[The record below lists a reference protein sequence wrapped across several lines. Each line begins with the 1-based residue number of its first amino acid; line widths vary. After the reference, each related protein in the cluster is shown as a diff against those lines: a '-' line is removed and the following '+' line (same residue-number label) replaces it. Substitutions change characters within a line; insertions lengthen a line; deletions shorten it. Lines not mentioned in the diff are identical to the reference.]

1 MSTATTSQ
9 QSRIIEALGVESDF
23 DADQAIER
31 RIDFL
36 CRELVDNNLHALV
49 LGISGGLDSSTAGRL
64 CQRAVERLREQDY
77 NATFYALRLPYGE
90 QADESDAQHAL
101 KFIQPDREL
110 GINIKPTSDAHLD
123 ALKEGGLTFS
133 DEYQQDF
140 VLGNIKARERMI
152 AQYAVAGTHG
162 GLVVGTDHP
171 AEAVMG
177 FFTKFGDGACD
188 ITPLG
193 GLNKRRIRAMADALG
208 ADESISGKTPT
219 ADLESL
225 TPQRS
230 DEDAFGIRYDDIDDY
245 LEGKPVSDHVER
257 TIVEAYRKTS
267 HKREL
272 PRDPA

>member
-9 QSRIIEALGVESDF
+9 QSQIIEALGVEGSF
-23 DADQAIER
+23 EAEQAIEQ
-31 RIDFL
+31 RIEFL
-36 CRELVDNNLHALV
+36 CHQLRDNGLSALV

-64 CQRAVERLREQDY
+64 CQLAVERLREQSY
-77 NATFYALRLPYGE
+77 PATFYALRLPYGE
-90 QADESDAQHAL
+90 QADESDARHAL
-101 KFIQPDREL
+101 QFIRPDREL
-110 GINIKPTSDAHLD
+110 GINVKPASDAQLD
-123 ALKEGGLTFS
+123 TLKQGGLEFR
-133 DEYQQDF
+133 DAYHEDF
-140 VLGNIKARERMI
+140 VLGNIKARQRMI
-152 AQYAVAGTHG
+152 AQYAVAGTHD

-193 GLNKRRIRAMADALG
+193 GLNKRRIRAVADALG

-230 DEDAFGIRYDDIDDY
+230 DEDAFGISYDDIDDY
-245 LEGKPVSDHVER
+245 LEGRSVSEHVER
-257 TIVEAYRKTS
+257 TIVEAYRKTA

-272 PRDPA
+272 PRAPE